1 MFQVWFQNRRAKFRK
16 QERLAQQKAS
26 QTSSSGGSGG
36 GNSTSGDGVTG
47 TSQQQVVKNESGG
60 GKQSGGGSAVSGNP
74 GGSAGGNKDV
84 KPGTPTAT
92 VSTTPSSV
100 SSNSNDVKPM
110 NGNGKCGTR
119 SGLAFRMG
127 YVYRLMS
134 EVHFSCVVYRETPN
148 AFCMCS
154 CLPRNGNFSL
164 HVLFFTEKC

>member
-47 TSQQQVVKNESGG
+47 GSQQQVVKNESGG
-60 GKQSGGGSAVSGNP
+60 GKQTGGGSAVSGNS
-74 GGSAGGNKDV
+74 GGGAGSNKDV
-84 KPGTPTAT
+84 KPGTPTAA

-110 NGNGKCGTR
+110 NGNGKCSER
-119 SGLAFRMG
+119 SGLEFRMG
-127 YVYRLMS
+127 RVYRQMS
-134 EVHFSCVVYRETPN
+134 KVNLPCAVVYWETSKEHF
-148 AFCMCS
+148 ACFDVYQDM
-154 CLPRNGNFSL
+154 
-164 HVLFFTEKC
+164 

>member
-1 MFQVWFQNRRAKFRK
+1 MFGFVLFHNPEYDDRLKAQNEHLNVCNMFQVWFQNRRAKFRK

-47 TSQQQVVKNESGG
+47 GSQQQVVKNETGG
-60 GKQSGGGSAVSGNP
+60 GKQTGGGSTISGNP
-74 GGSAGGNKDV
+74 GGSAGSNKDV
-84 KPGTPTAT
+84 KPGTPTAA

-110 NGNGKCGTR
+110 NGNGKCSTR
-119 SGLAFRMG
+119 SGFAFLMG

-134 EVHFSCVVYRETPN
+134 AMHFSCVVVY
-148 AFCMCS
+148 
-154 CLPRNGNFSL
+154 
-164 HVLFFTEKC
+164 